1 MDEINKILEKTN
13 ESMGKSIE
21 FMNKELSTIR
31 AGKANPNIL
40 NNISVDYY
48 GNPTPIN
55 QIASITTPD
64 PKTIMIKPWDK
75 NIIPEIEKSIMNS
88 DTGLNAQNDS
98 ETIIINIPPLTEER
112 RLVLVKQVKNE
123 GEKCKITIRN
133 IRKES
138 NDSLKKLHEEG
149 LSEDSIR
156 SGESE
161 IQEIT
166 NSFINKI
173 DNLISS
179 KEKEILKVYY
189 SQIISFIFN

>member
-1 MDEINKILEKTN
+1 MDEINKILEKAKET
-13 ESMGKSIE
+13 MDKSIE
-21 FMNKELSTIR
+21 FMNKELSAIR
-31 AGKANPNIL
+31 AGKANPNLL

-48 GNPTPIN
+48 GNMTPIN

-88 DTGLNAQNDS
+88 EMGLNAQNDS

-112 RLVLVKQVKNE
+112 RLILVKQVKNE
-123 GEKCKITIRN
+123 GEKCKISIRN

-138 NDSLKKLHEEG
+138 NDSIKKLNNEG

-173 DNLISS
+173 DSLINT
-179 KEKEILKVYY
+179 KEKEILTV
-189 SQIISFIFN
+189 

>member
-1 MDEINKILEKTN
+1 MEEINKILEKTN
-13 ESMGKSIE
+13 ETMGKSIE

-40 NNISVDYY
+40 NNIAFDYY
-48 GNPTPIN
+48 GNPTPIK
-55 QIASITTPD
+55 QIAARNRPD

-123 GEKCKITIRN
+123 GENEITIRN

-138 NDSLKKLHEEG
+138 NDS
-149 LSEDSIR
+149 
-156 SGESE
+156 
-161 IQEIT
+161 
-166 NSFINKI
+166 
-173 DNLISS
+173 
-179 KEKEILKVYY
+179 
-189 SQIISFIFN
+189 

>member
-75 NIIPEIEKSIMNS
+75 NIIPEIEKSIMN
-88 DTGLNAQNDS
+88 L
-98 ETIIINIPPLTEER
+98 
-112 RLVLVKQVKNE
+112 
-123 GEKCKITIRN
+123 
-133 IRKES
+133 
-138 NDSLKKLHEEG
+138 SLIH
-149 LSEDSIR
+149 I
-156 SGESE
+156 
-161 IQEIT
+161 
-166 NSFINKI
+166 
-173 DNLISS
+173 
-179 KEKEILKVYY
+179 
-189 SQIISFIFN
+189 

>member
-1 MDEINKILEKTN
+1 MFFYFDHAYRFGKRHGSGLLNEKIYRITRNDFSLTYIDKLEKD
-13 ESMGKSIE
+13 
-21 FMNKELSTIR
+21 
-31 AGKANPNIL
+31 
-40 NNISVDYY
+40 DYF
-48 GNPTPIN
+48 
-55 QIASITTPD
+55 

-156 SGESE
+156 SGESG

-179 KEKEILKVYY
+179 KEKEILTV
-189 SQIISFIFN
+189 

>member
-1 MDEINKILEKTN
+1 
-13 ESMGKSIE
+13 
-21 FMNKELSTIR
+21 
-31 AGKANPNIL
+31 
-40 NNISVDYY
+40 
-48 GNPTPIN
+48 
-55 QIASITTPD
+55 
-64 PKTIMIKPWDK
+64 MIKPWDK

-88 DTGLNAQNDS
+88 DMGLNAQNDS

-123 GEKCKITIRN
+123 EKCKITIRN

-179 KEKEILKVYY
+179 KEKKFSL
-189 SQIISFIFN
+189 FNIHR

>member
-1 MDEINKILEKTN
+1 METTIFKYGELPEFKKFTPESISNQFPDVLEK
-13 ESMGKSIE
+13 I
-21 FMNKELSTIR
+21 
-31 AGKANPNIL
+31 
-40 NNISVDYY
+40 NNDF
-48 GNPTPIN
+48 
-55 QIASITTPD
+55 
-64 PKTIMIKPWDK
+64 K
-75 NIIPEIEKSIMNS
+75 NIEDNLTNYLIQKDLTWEKVINPSEIPEIEKSIMNS

-179 KEKEILKVYY
+179 KEKEILTV
-189 SQIISFIFN
+189 